1 MFRTL
6 TLTAAALA
14 LTAGMAL
21 AAKDT
26 ITIGMVLEPP
36 ILDPTAGAAAAIK
49 EVTYA
54 NVFEGLTEF
63 GPDGSVKPALAKS
76 WDVSDGGKVWT
87 FHLQTGVTFQD
98 GTPFSADDVKFSFD
112 RARGDG
118 SPNAQKPKYA
128 EIDSVDVVDPA
139 TVKFTLKAPD
149 GNFTFLTSLGD
160 SSILSPKSVAD
171 EATHPV
177 GTGPYSFAD
186 WVKGDHIDLV
196 RNDHY
201 WGKAPQIAKATF
213 KFISDPNAAFAAVMS
228 GDVDYFPQFPAPE
241 TLAQFNGNPQFK
253 VLVGTTEGETI
264 LSINNR
270 NAPLNNVK
278 VREAIA
284 HAINRKDIIDGAMF
298 GYGTPIGTHFPPHN
312 PDYVDLTGLS
322 NYDPALSKKLLA
334 EAGVTLPLKL
344 RLALPPPPYARRGG
358 EIIQQEL
365 KAVGIDT
372 EVTNMEW
379 AQWLDQ
385 VFKRHDFDLTI
396 VSHVEA
402 NDIDIYARPDYYFGY
417 NNPAFQAL
425 MQKLQQTS
433 DTAARSA
440 LLKEAQTMIAK
451 DYVNGFLFQLA
462 KTGVANAHLQGEWL
476 NSPTPANVLADMSW
490 DQ

>member
-1 MFRTL
+1 MLKRL
-6 TLTAAALA
+6 MLAAAAVALSAGAALA
-14 LTAGMAL
+14 V
-21 AAKDT
+21 KDT

-54 NVFEGLTEF
+54 NVFQGLTQF

-76 WDVSDGGKVWT
+76 WDVTEDGKVWT

-112 RARGDG
+112 RARGAD

-128 EIDSVDVVDPA
+128 EIESVDVVDPA
-139 TVKFTLKAPD
+139 TVRFTLKNPD

-160 SSILSPKSVAD
+160 SSIVSEKSVKD

-177 GTGPYSFAD
+177 GTGPYSFVD
-186 WVKGDHIDLV
+186 WVKGDHIDLA
-196 RNDHY
+196 RNPHY
-201 WGKAPQIAKATF
+201 WGPAPQIAKATF
-213 KFISDPNAAFAAVMS
+213 KFIADPNAAFAAVMS
-228 GDVDYFPQFPAPE
+228 GDIDYFPQFPAAE
-241 TLAQFNGNPQFK
+241 TLAQFKDNPQFK

-270 NAPLNNVK
+270 NAPLNDVK

-312 PDYVDLTGLS
+312 PDYVDLTSLS

-334 EAGVTLPLKL
+334 EAGVKTPLKL

-358 EIIQQEL
+358 EIIQAEL
-365 KAVGIDT
+365 KAVGIDA

-417 NNPAFQAL
+417 DNPKFQDL
-425 MQKLQQTS
+425 MKTLQQTS
-433 DTAARSA
+433 DTAKRSD

-476 NSPTPANVLADMSW
+476 NSPTPANVLADLSW